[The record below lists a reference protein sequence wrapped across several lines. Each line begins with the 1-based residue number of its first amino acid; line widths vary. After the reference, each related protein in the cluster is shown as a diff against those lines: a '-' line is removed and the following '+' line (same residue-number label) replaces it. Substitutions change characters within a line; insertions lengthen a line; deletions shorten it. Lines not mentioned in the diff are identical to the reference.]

1 MEREMKM
8 VDSTV
13 KAYVLMEI
21 EIGKTDDVVKHLR
34 KIPQATKIAVT
45 TGGYDVVVLLEVA
58 NLEELYDI
66 TVHHIHAT
74 PGIKDTQTAVVEK
87 MMTV

>member
-1 MEREMKM
+1 MS
-8 VDSTV
+8 DNV

-21 EIGKTDDVVKHLR
+21 EIGMTDHVVEHLR
-34 KIPQATKIAVT
+34 KIPQATKIAIT
-45 TGGYDVVVLLEVA
+45 TGGYDIVVLLEVES
-58 NLEELYDI
+58 LEQLYDI
-66 TVHHIHAT
+66 TVHHIHNS